1 MVGRIYAVRKK
12 TDSQINELQL
22 NTLSNPFQ
30 YIDKGF
36 NVHDQDKE
44 LVKFMNS
51 RVDFVG
57 ILKGQSGIGK
67 SRFIEEFRKRIKKI
81 LNYSMEILMNL
92 MKVQFNCM
100 NLFFRRFVLTIT
112 QIIV

>member
-12 TDSQINELQL
+12 TDAQINEQQL

-36 NVHDQDKE
+36 NVHDLDKE

-67 SRFIEEFRKRIKKI
+67 SRFIEEFRKKNKENIE
-81 LNYSMEILMNL
+81 LFYGDFDEFNEGA
-92 MKVQFNCM
+92 VQ
-100 NLFFRRFVLTIT
+100 LYEPFFQAFCSTIT

>member
-1 MVGRIYAVRKK
+1 MLLEKK
-12 TDSQINELQL
+12 TDAQINELQL

-44 LVKFMNS
+44 LLKFMNS

-67 SRFIEEFRKRIKKI
+67 SRFIEEFRKK
-81 LNYSMEILMNL
+81 E
-92 MKVQFNCM
+92 
-100 NLFFRRFVLTIT
+100 
-112 QIIV
+112 